1 MSSELIYKLGNT
13 GNTNNNNT
21 GPNQKLDKDAF
32 LKLLVTQLRHQDP
45 LNPIEDKEFISQ
57 MAQFSSLEQMQ
68 NMGKTMTDT
77 NALIEELGIALT
89 YQMHMNNS
97 DMLNTNK
104 EILKEL
110 VNLNK
115 AIKEYGLPMNNQDTT
130 TQDDVTVEL

>member
-68 NMGKTMTDT
+68 NMGKTMADT

-115 AIKEYGLPMNNQDTT
+115 AIKEYGLPTNNQDTT
-130 TQDDVTVEL
+130 TQDDATVEL